1 MKKPTTNNQISIDIA
16 AAEALKL
23 LTDASNKQ
31 LQLIADAALNATKLL
46 ASQAAEADKVKSV
59 KGVDDHDA
67 LTTLIGSVSTL
78 NDRLTEKFN
87 DLKADIK
94 DLKDG
99 TSSQIADHGNRIDTI
114 ERWKAGLEGENGLL
128 SHIPKNGNRITVLE
142 MEKTAQ
148 KVTMGI
154 GIGIL
159 TLLVSLLIYHL
170 FQV

>member
-1 MKKPTTNNQISIDIA
+1 MTINKPAQEIKNA
-16 AAEALKL
+16 AADAVKL
-23 LTDASNKQ
+23 IGDAASKSKTD
-31 LQLIADAALNATKLL
+31 IADAVLSATNLL
-46 ASQAAEADKVKSV
+46 AVQAAQAKKVADV
-59 KGVDDHDA
+59 KGTDDHDA

-128 SHIPKNGNRITVLE
+128 SHIPKNGQRITVLE

-170 FQV
+170 FQA